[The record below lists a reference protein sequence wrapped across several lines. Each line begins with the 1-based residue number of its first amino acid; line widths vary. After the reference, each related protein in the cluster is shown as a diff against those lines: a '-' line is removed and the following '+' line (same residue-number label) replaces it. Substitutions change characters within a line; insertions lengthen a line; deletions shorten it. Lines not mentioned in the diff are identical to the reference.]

1 MFDRVRD
8 FMKLSKT
15 QAVIILC
22 GFYVFLSLA
31 SNIASTKL
39 IYLGSLVTD
48 AGFIYYII
56 FTWRDLI
63 HKQLGRK
70 TAVTTIYV
78 AAVLN
83 ILAALYFQFVVN
95 LPPEAEWAVAGGQS
109 AWSLIFGLQLRL
121 VIGSVIA
128 FIISE
133 LIDTRIYEWWTRTI
147 GRRRPQWMRVIA
159 SNAVSI
165 TVDTI
170 IFVFIVFT
178 GIVGSSVLWQLLI
191 TNILLKAVA
200 TIISAW
206 LIYLVPEKPI
216 YVKDS

>member
-1 MFDRVRD
+1 MFDKIRD
-8 FMKLSKT
+8 FMKLSRT

-22 GFYVFLSLA
+22 GFYIFLSLA

-70 TAVTTIYV
+70 AAVTTIWV

-83 ILAALYFQFVVN
+83 ILAVLYFQLVVG
-95 LPPEAEWAVAGGQS
+95 LPPESDWANAGGQT
-109 AWSLIFGLQLRL
+109 AWSFIFSLQLRL
-121 VIGSVIA
+121 VIGSIIA

-133 LIDTRIYEWWTRTI
+133 LIDTKIYEWWTNTI
-147 GRRRPQWMRVIA
+147 GKRRPQWMRVVA

-165 TVDTI
+165 TIDTV
-170 IFVFIVFT
+170 IFVLIVFT
-178 GIVGSSVLWQLLI
+178 GVVGSTILWLLLI
-191 TNILLKAVA
+191 TNILLKAMA
-200 TIISAW
+200 TIVSAW
-206 LIYLVPEKPI
+206 MIYLVPEKPI
-216 YVKDS
+216 YIQKN